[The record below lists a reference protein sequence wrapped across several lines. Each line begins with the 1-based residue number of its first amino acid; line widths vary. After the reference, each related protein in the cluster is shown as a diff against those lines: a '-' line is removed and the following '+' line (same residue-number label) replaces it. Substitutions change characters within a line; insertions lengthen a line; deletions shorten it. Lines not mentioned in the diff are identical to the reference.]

1 MKRTRKFATTLIL
14 LLSLFMTFSCVAQ
27 AKTYT
32 RKIKSYEGATFTIK
46 QKGLVNK
53 KAKWTVDNGQIAT
66 VNKNGKVTVKKTGKA
81 TITAKYKKNTYKFI
95 ITATK
100 ERKINTKI
108 GKIKGIKVSIV
119 SMTHD
124 WIKIKYTNT
133 NKRPKSLCEAYIRLG
148 KKVYYIKNFAQTV
161 IAPKSSRT
169 ITLRRGVDFSEKL
182 NVNAERFEIAW
193 FFIG

>member
-1 MKRTRKFATTLIL
+1 
-14 LLSLFMTFSCVAQ
+14 MTFSCVAQ

-32 RKIKSYEGATFTIK
+32 RKIKPYEGAIFIIK
-46 QKGLVNK
+46 QKGLANK

-95 ITATK
+95 IIATK

-133 NKRPKSLCEAYIRLG
+133 NKRSKSLCEAYIRLG
-148 KKVYYIKNFAQTV
+148 KKVYYI
-161 IAPKSSRT
+161 
-169 ITLRRGVDFSEKL
+169 
-182 NVNAERFEIAW
+182 
-193 FFIG
+193 